1 MKKYMAYIEKDKETG
16 LYVGIIPSVP
26 GAHSQGETL
35 EELIDNLREVLKL
48 CLEEMEEEERENL
61 PNFIGTIEV
70 TA

>member
-35 EELIDNLREVLKL
+35 EELMDNLREVLKL
-48 CLEEMEEEERENL
+48 CLEEMEEKERENL

>member
-35 EELIDNLREVLKL
+35 EELMDNLREVLKL